1 MNLMNKLYKH
11 CKGNKKIQILVSI
24 NVYILK
30 QAKCNRTKKR
40 TNKKQKNTRR
50 KKSAGN
56 TICNNQMT
64 GSRRWENERSKLIDT
79 RNNQ

>member
-30 QAKCNRTKKR
+30 QAKCNRTK
-40 TNKKQKNTRR
+40 TNKQEAEEHAEKEKCR
-50 KKSAGN
+50 KHY
-56 TICNNQMT
+56 NNQMT
-64 GSRRWENERSKLIDT
+64 GNRRWENERSKLIDT